1 MMTTNLNN
9 VVLNI
14 WVPMQDVVI
23 PDEVNFIS
31 VDTRDFNWFMS
42 EKLPGVLK
50 DSKHTIPLHWPVAWS
65 IVPPEKVF
73 FLINE
78 LRIRCEDS
86 KWNFLQT
93 KHGGFW
99 DLKYIW
105 FKREASDNF
114 SVWTRNWGKTLNTT
128 NGLTAIVDWKQNEN

>member
-1 MMTTNLNN
+1 MDTAILNK
-9 VVLNI
+9 

-31 VDTRDFNWFMS
+31 VDTRDFHWFMS
-42 EKLPGVLK
+42 EEIPGAMK
-50 DSKHTIPLHWPVAWS
+50 DVKYTIPLHWPVAWS
-65 IVPPEKVF
+65 TTSPKKLF

-78 LRIRCEDS
+78 LRIRCKDN

-93 KHGGFW
+93 KHGGYW

-105 FKREASDNF
+105 FRREASGEF
-114 SVWTRNWGKTLNTT
+114 SVWTRNWGTTLNTT
-128 NGLTAIVDWKQNEN
+128 HGLASLVNWESNDN

>member
-1 MMTTNLNN
+1 MNNAILNE
-9 VVLNI
+9 

-42 EKLPGVLK
+42 EELPGAMK

-65 IVPPEKVF
+65 TTSPKKLF

-78 LRIRCEDS
+78 LRIRCKDN

-93 KHGGFW
+93 KHGGYW

-105 FKREASDNF
+105 FKREASGDF
-114 SVWTRNWGKTLNTT
+114 SVWTRNWGTTLNTAH
-128 NGLTAIVDWKQNEN
+128 GLAAIVDWKQNDN

>member
-1 MMTTNLNN
+1 MDNAILNE
-9 VVLNI
+9 

-42 EKLPGVLK
+42 EELPNP
-50 DSKHTIPLHWPVAWS
+50 SKAGRFMTSGLPVAWS
-65 IVPPEKVF
+65 TTAPEKLF

-78 LRIRCEDS
+78 LRIRCKDN

-93 KHGGFW
+93 KHGGYW

-105 FKREASDNF
+105 FKREASGEF
-114 SVWTRNWGKTLNTT
+114 SVWTRNWGTTLNTT
-128 NGLTAIVDWKQNEN
+128 HGLAAIVDWKQNDN

>member
-42 EKLPGVLK
+42 EELPGLLK
-50 DSKHTIPLHWPVAWS
+50 DSKHTIPLHWPVSWS
-65 IVPPEKVF
+65 MVPPEKVF

-78 LRIRCEDS
+78 LRIRCEDN